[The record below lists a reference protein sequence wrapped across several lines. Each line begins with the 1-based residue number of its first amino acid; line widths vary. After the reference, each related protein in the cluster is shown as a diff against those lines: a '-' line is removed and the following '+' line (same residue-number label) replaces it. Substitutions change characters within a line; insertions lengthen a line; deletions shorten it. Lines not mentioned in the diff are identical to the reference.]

1 MINSFKNLNTITDG
15 IKRKIYRNK
24 DTRFVIIMEKWEFI
38 VGKEFYKKSNPIKI
52 TSDQNLKVEVKN
64 DILLN
69 FKFSSPKY
77 LNKINQL
84 VGNDKN
90 IEKILVV
97 QKNTFNVYI

>member
-38 VGKEFYKKSNPIKI
+38 VGKEFYKKSNPLKI
-52 TSDQNLKVEVKN
+52 TRDQNLKVEVN
-64 DILLN
+64 SDILLN
-69 FKFSSPKY
+69 FKFSTFKH

-84 VGNDKN
+84 IGNDKN

-97 QKNTFNVYI
+97 QKYF

>member
-1 MINSFKNLNTITDG
+1 MINSFKNINTITEE
-15 IKRKIYRNK
+15 IKRKIYRKK

-52 TSDQNLKVEVKN
+52 TRDQNLKVLVN
-64 DILLN
+64 SDILLN
-69 FKFSSPKY
+69 FRFSTVKF

-84 VGNDKN
+84 VGNNKN

-97 QKNTFNVYI
+97 QKYF

>member
-1 MINSFKNLNTITDG
+1 MINSFKNINTITEE
-15 IKRKIYRNK
+15 IKRKIYRKK

-52 TSDQNLKVEVKN
+52 TRDQNLRVLVN
-64 DILLN
+64 SDILLN
-69 FKFSSPKY
+69 FRFSTVKF

-84 VGNDKN
+84 VGNNKN

-97 QKNTFNVYI
+97 QKYF